1 MKEIEFSLTDPL
13 GLHMRPAAAFAR
25 LAHDYKSRIQIVKS
39 TGETA
44 DARSMLMTVRM
55 GIRQGEV
62 FRIRLVGEDESA
74 MADCLEKMRGE
85 L

>member
-1 MKEIEFSLTDPL
+1 MKEIEFSLVDPL
-13 GLHMRPAAAFAR
+13 GLHMRPAAAFAK
-25 LAHDYKSRIQIVKS
+25 LTHDFKSSLQIIKN

-55 GIRQGEV
+55 GIKQGEC
-62 FRIRLVGEDESA
+62 FRIRMEGDEEEA
-74 MADCLEKMRGE
+74 MAECLEKMRGE